1 MYYTILKTLFSR
13 GIMGRLPPL
22 LQNLWVEA
30 QAGGMKSEGYAVA
43 EAHPSLSWESW
54 PCPSL
59 STTSREL
66 APAFGDRAPPLTTVE
81 EEPTLSACW

>member
-43 EAHPSLSWESW
+43 EAHPSLSWES
-54 PCPSL
+54 
-59 STTSREL
+59 
-66 APAFGDRAPPLTTVE
+66 
-81 EEPTLSACW
+81 